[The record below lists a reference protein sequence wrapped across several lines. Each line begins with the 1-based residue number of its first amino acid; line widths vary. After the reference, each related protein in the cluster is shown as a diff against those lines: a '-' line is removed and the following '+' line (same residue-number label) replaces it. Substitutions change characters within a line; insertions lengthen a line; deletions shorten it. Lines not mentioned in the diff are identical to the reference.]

1 MATHSSPRLSTLA
14 CMLATT
20 WGLAGTATAQT
31 TPVEPTY
38 PPALDGT
45 MSAYGDQKESDAP
58 HSSFL
63 RQDSGMGSWFA
74 WKREVQQN
82 TGIGIGGS
90 YQALWQHY
98 SSSVINQRNAVG
110 GKFTLNLSYD
120 LMNRG
125 QPDALGFDVAI
136 EDRRPIGT
144 DLPPLQAGM
153 GAGSVVPTAA
163 TYGDFKMGITQA
175 YIRQNLFNN
184 KFQYTVGKIFAPNFI
199 DAYPFFDDNRQFLNQ
214 SFSTSPTIAAPLRGF
229 GAVAAV
235 YPTETGFY
243 LKPGVFTNHSSDTG
257 STIGDFFSKNERFYM
272 LEAGWSGLARS
283 GVPIQARAAMDSD
296 NIHLTTWYREPTQ
309 GGLGRSKGVAFNAN
323 YMAGENLMWFT
334 RAGWSQGWAADRAAA
349 VGLGWRPAAGFS
361 DLFGVAVGWVRP
373 THSALRNQTTAE
385 VFYRFHVTPQFAV
398 TPDLQ
403 YIRNPSLAPRE
414 NSMWVLSLR
423 GRLAF

>member
-125 QPDALGFDVAI
+125 QPDALAFDVAI

-163 TYGDFKMGITQA
+163 TYGDFKMGFTQA

-184 KFQYTVGKIFAPNFI
+184 KFQYTVG
-199 DAYPFFDDNRQFLNQ
+199 RQ
-214 SFSTSPTIAAPLRGF
+214 
-229 GAVAAV
+229 
-235 YPTETGFY
+235 
-243 LKPGVFTNHSSDTG
+243 
-257 STIGDFFSKNERFYM
+257 
-272 LEAGWSGLARS
+272 
-283 GVPIQARAAMDSD
+283 
-296 NIHLTTWYREPTQ
+296 
-309 GGLGRSKGVAFNAN
+309 
-323 YMAGENLMWFT
+323 
-334 RAGWSQGWAADRAAA
+334 
-349 VGLGWRPAAGFS
+349 
-361 DLFGVAVGWVRP
+361 DLCAQLHRRLP
-373 THSALRNQTTAE
+373 
-385 VFYRFHVTPQFAV
+385 
-398 TPDLQ
+398 
-403 YIRNPSLAPRE
+403 
-414 NSMWVLSLR
+414 VL
-423 GRLAF
+423 